1 MIARM
6 ADLIVKAAVKES
18 LSDKNVSSDFYDALD
33 GEVKELLE
41 DAARRAEANDRKTVQ
56 PRDL

>member
-1 MIARM
+1 M
-6 ADLIVKAAVKES
+6 ADLIVQSTVKEQ
-18 LSDKNVSSDFYDALD
+18 LADQNVSSDFYDALD
-33 GEVKELLE
+33 GEVEELLA